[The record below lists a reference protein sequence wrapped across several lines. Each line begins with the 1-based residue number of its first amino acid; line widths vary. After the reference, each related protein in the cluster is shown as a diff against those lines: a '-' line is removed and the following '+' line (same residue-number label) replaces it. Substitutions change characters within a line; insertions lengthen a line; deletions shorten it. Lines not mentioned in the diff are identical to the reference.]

1 MPVVVTEER
10 VEDSNLLLPTGSE
23 QQPANYVITIY
34 GAFGIP
40 SGSHGQGDRRYGKL
54 PSSYV
59 RVSFCGLSAKTAVQA
74 RTNHPTYCEQISI
87 VEMFPNMS
95 ESIRLEVCSG
105 EGCFNRVL
113 ASAQLKLSQLSHDG
127 ENGFLPTFGPSLLHM
142 YGTSTSGALAA
153 SGEEGPYHRGA
164 MLVSLR
170 TIVPYY
176 QQGLKS
182 TSVEPVAPLQPDTLW
197 LMEDFCIFCPI
208 LEVSMLDRRVSG
220 KFCGVAITV
229 GELPTDD
236 QGDEEFVAMMT
247 EIRSRKLYYTGSL
260 DVLKTRP
267 VHGYL
272 DFDHSFPVLQLAT
285 RLPDFRFRMYRNNMV
300 YGIVADLEQ
309 SLNEVERRLKNSDF
323 DSLRDLADD
332 LNRAA
337 DDAAGNILKFLDI
350 IQYSSPSS
358 SSENT
363 MLKYSTELDSKQLSL
378 QKEEIEKIY
387 QQISKRSQRCA
398 STMSLIQAVTRSE
411 STIST
416 KKDIKI
422 MLSDIKSIA
431 ESLKSLIYKTSEG
444 WPDVVIWLLN
454 GGSRV
459 AFYRMSIA
467 DIIYSV
473 IPEQNGRNCGR
484 IQSIYLKPL
493 KCPKHINTLTSG
505 CCCIAGKVELII
517 WMGLYR
523 QIHAFDSCLPKGFK
537 LKVKDY
543 DMCLKTATM
552 MLECRVFVY
561 RAKLNNNPDR
571 NINLHPFVRVN
582 TLNAVR
588 ETKIQQRTVTPVW
601 NQVLKIHKLVS
612 TTSDRVTHSPP
623 LMLVEV
629 LDSDLSGKSELIGR
643 SEIQPVVDDRQ
654 DYEYAPKLQWYDIYK
669 GSEYTGQILMSV
681 QLLQIP
687 ETLMKNTVYTP
698 VEETYIASGIK
709 CTDNESDEPEQLPPN
724 LIPKSITYKVDIYWW
739 GLRDVT
745 TTRKPCVILEIDE
758 LTIKSDVVC
767 DKKSN
772 CNFPNGRS
780 SQTFQA
786 PLNELYCPPLSI
798 RLYDSST
805 FGRTLFLGTN
815 VVKNP
820 NKYIVSWLPKVEREA
835 SLRTV
840 SITASSFFQ
849 VSQILYIKKSFTPT
863 MDEFGSKN
871 SLRSTHE
878 QKTKRPRWKRI
889 FFNKEA
895 DEEEYVLLPMFSKE
909 KNQIKVVK
917 NGLENPDNKDWWMKY
932 FSSQTDDLDEIPTNT
947 DKITIYSSELEVQ
960 PEFSKFKDWCST
972 LKLYN
977 GKKTGIPEKDEQL
990 YCGFLKAGIAIYR
1003 WPPPE
1008 DTIAVSCNG
1017 VELNNGYFHDY
1028 PSNEPSKFLVRV
1040 YVIKGVNLVAK
1051 AFTGKLDP
1059 YVAISC
1065 GNKHLG
1071 DRKSYVKNTLNPVFG
1086 KMYEFRCTLPDDYL
1100 LTVSLYDYD
1109 VIPPDELIGSTTID
1123 LEDRIYSK
1131 HRAKVG
1137 LATEY
1142 ITCGPNKWRDCKKP
1156 SVILE
1161 DLCAKNHLA
1170 PPMFPDNA
1178 TVVVNGVEYRDNDS
1192 SASRSFRSA
1201 SDRKE
1206 NICLSLLHSWHTL
1219 PICGYHLVPEHVECR
1234 ALTNSEKSGLEQG
1247 KLQMWVDIFPLDA
1260 DIYIPPAVDITPRK
1274 LEDYELR
1281 VVVWDVRGV
1290 RLDHGKKASDIY
1302 VRAWVDT
1309 VDQAQYTD
1317 VHYSSLAGE
1326 GCFNWR
1332 MIFHFQYHHAEKKLV
1347 RKEKGPFTEVEE
1359 HMPPIFVVQ
1368 VLDSDSPSQDDFLAS
1383 LSFNLNSMPKG
1394 VKQANKCTVDE
1405 MERHK
1410 KINLFT
1416 TLSIRAWWPLVY
1428 TNRNTG
1434 MQSSSG
1440 MIDLELTLLPKEKA
1454 LLMPVGLGREPPGAL
1469 PEPIQRRC
1477 ANVANFISIIGRRL
1491 KNPWRTES
1499 TTPLK
1504 FVKSLKFIWRKEHTF
1519 LVVSIAI
1526 IASLIIICVL
1536 VLEIPQVFLD
1546 LI

>member
-1 MPVVVTEER
+1 MPVVVAEER

-54 PSSYV
+54 PSSFV
-59 RVSFCGLSAKTAVQA
+59 RVSFCGLSAKTAVQS

-105 EGCFNRVL
+105 EACFNRVL

-127 ENGFLPTFGPSLLHM
+127 ENGFLPTFGPSLIHM
-142 YGTSTSGALAA
+142 YGTSTSGALVA

-164 MLVSLR
+164 LLVSLR
-170 TIVPYY
+170 TLVPYY
-176 QQGLKS
+176 QQGLRS
-182 TSVEPVAPLQPDTLW
+182 SSVEPVAPLQPDSLW

-236 QGDEEFVAMMT
+236 QGDEEFVAMMA
-247 EIRSRKLYYTGSL
+247 EIRSRKLYYTGSM
-260 DVLKTRP
+260 DVLKTMP

-350 IQYSSPSS
+350 IQYSSPSCS
-358 SSENT
+358 TDNT
-363 MLKYSTELDSKQLSL
+363 MLKFSTELDAKQLSL

-387 QQISKRSQRCA
+387 QQISKRAQRCA

-411 STIST
+411 SVTSS

-422 MLSDIKSIA
+422 MLAEIQAIA
-431 ESLKSLIYKTSEG
+431 ESLRNLIYKTSEG
-444 WPDVVIWLLN
+444 WPDVVIWLLS

-473 IPEQNGRNCGR
+473 IPEQSGRNCGR

-493 KCPKHINTLTSG
+493 KCPKHINTLTST
-505 CCCIAGKVELII
+505 CCCIAGKVELIF
-517 WMGLYR
+517 WMGLFR
-523 QIHAFDSCLPKGFK
+523 QIHAFESCLPKGYK
-537 LKVKDY
+537 LKVKDF

-552 MLECRVFVY
+552 
-561 RAKLNNNPDR
+561 
-571 NINLHPFVRVN
+571 
-582 TLNAVR
+582 
-588 ETKIQQRTVTPVW
+588 IQQRTVTPVW
-601 NQVLKIHKLVS
+601 NQVLKIHKLVAA
-612 TTSDRVTHSPP
+612 TSDRITHSPP
-623 LMLVEV
+623 QMMVEV
-629 LDSDLSGKSELIGR
+629 LDSDPSGKSELLGR
-643 SEIQPVVDDRQ
+643 SEIQPIVDDRQ

-709 CTDNESDEPEQLPPN
+709 SVENESDEPEQLPPN

-786 PLNELYCPPLSI
+786 PLNEVYCPPLSI

-815 VVKNP
+815 IVKNP

-840 SITASSFFQ
+840 SITASNFCQ
-849 VSQILYIKKSFTPT
+849 VSQILYIKKSFTPIL
-863 MDEFGSKN
+863 DEFDSIN
-871 SLRSTHE
+871 SLGSIHE

-889 FFNKEA
+889 FCNKEA

-909 KNQIKVVK
+909 KTQLKVVK

-932 FSSQTDDLDEIPTNT
+932 FSSQSDELEDISSNT

-1071 DRKSYVKNTLNPVFG
+1071 DRKSYIKNTLNPVFG

-1178 TVVVNGVEYRDNDS
+1178 TVVVNGVEYRDNDTNVN
-1192 SASRSFRSA
+1192 RCYRSA

-1234 ALTNSEKSGLEQG
+1234 SLTNTEKSGFEQG

-1281 VVVWDVRGV
+1281 AVIFDVQDV
-1290 RLDHGKKASDIY
+1290 RLDDHGKTVSDIC

-1309 VDQAQYTD
+1309 VEQAQYTD
-1317 VHYSSLAGE
+1317 VHYSSLSGE
-1326 GCFNWR
+1326 GSFNWR

-1368 VLDSDSPSQDDFLAS
+1368 VLDSDAASPDDFLAS

-1394 VKQANKCTVDE
+1394 VKQVNKCTMNE
-1405 MERHK
+1405 IERQK

-1416 TLSIRAWWPLVY
+1416 TYSIRAWWPLVY

-1434 MQSSSG
+1434 MQSPAG

-1454 LLMPVGLGREPPGAL
+1454 LLMPAGLGREPPEAL

-1477 ANVANFISIIGRRL
+1477 ANIANFIALMGRHL
-1491 KNPWRTES
+1491 KNPWRKES
-1499 TTPLK
+1499 ATTPKFMKYLK
-1504 FVKSLKFIWRKEHTF
+1504 VCTWKNQHTF
-1519 LVVSIAI
+1519 LAVSIAI
-1526 IASLIIICVL
+1526 IASLATISFCILLLAIPHVL
-1536 VLEIPQVFLD
+1536 FDFI
-1546 LI
+1546 